1 VGTVG
6 HYVALVAHDLIFDE
20 SSPNSELFVLDIK
33 TLFVEIRDRETG
45 ADASTSSAVTCNF
58 EWKKIWRLNVANK
71 VKVFVWQMAHNSL
84 QVKLNIA
91 RRGIKLD
98 TLCPMCCRFDEDIG
112 HLFLKCKD
120 MRLCWLVLKCG
131 EVEG

>member
-1 VGTVG
+1 
-6 HYVALVAHDLIFDE
+6 
-20 SSPNSELFVLDIK
+20 
-33 TLFVEIRDRETG
+33 
-45 ADASTSSAVTCNF
+45 
-58 EWKKIWRLNVANK
+58 VANK